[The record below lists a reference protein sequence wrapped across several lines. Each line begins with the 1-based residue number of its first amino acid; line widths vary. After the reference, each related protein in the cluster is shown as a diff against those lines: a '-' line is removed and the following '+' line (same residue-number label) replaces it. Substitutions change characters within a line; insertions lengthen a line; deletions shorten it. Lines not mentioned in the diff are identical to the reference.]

1 MYLYLM
7 YNFQFGVEQAKQVR
21 PLYPEPVQ
29 ENNSSEQ
36 PRLKLAP
43 NPSDLLENM
52 SWILV
57 RVLGIVIGPISW
69 IARHIKLTNF

>member
-52 SWILV
+52 S
-57 RVLGIVIGPISW
+57 
-69 IARHIKLTNF
+69 